1 MTCAGSMR
9 TREPTFSFVNTPCRI
24 MRDTVFSDTLSRP
37 ATSAIVSRSSAS
49 GPTSAVSGMGG
60 LIAFGVAEVVNVLDV
75 FHVVTAV
82 HRASGVRARLLR
94 GIAANQPVHPHALLC
109 RGPETGPRVLPP
121 PLTVHGDIRSP
132 L

>member
-9 TREPTFSFVNTPCRI
+9 TPAPTFSFVNTPCRI
-24 MRDTVFSDTLSRP
+24 MRCTVFSDTLSRP

-49 GPTSAVSGMGG
+49 GPTSVISGMGG
-60 LIAFGVAEVVNVLDV
+60 LIAFGVAKVVHVIDV
-75 FHVVTAV
+75 IVAV
-82 HRASGVRARLLR
+82 HRAAGVRARLLR
-94 GIAANQPVHPHALLC
+94 GLAANQPVHPHALLC

-121 PLTVHGDIRSP
+121 PLTLHGDIRSP